1 MKAVTGREI
10 VTSIMRL
17 GTEMAR
23 WNKAYAT
30 KEKVAARAEEL
41 GLTRHQLEII
51 GFLYTNPELDTVS
64 ALSSHLHISKGSL
77 SLMLSKLQAG
87 GFVQKKAAKN
97 GDDGRKIYISL
108 TEKGESALMEMMD
121 LMTENAAGTFDS
133 MDAQRRMQIYTKVQ
147 ELLELFNTGGWKE

>member
-41 GLTRHQLEII
+41 GLTRQI
-51 GFLYTNPELDTVS
+51 GRAHV
-64 ALSSHLHISKGSL
+64 
-77 SLMLSKLQAG
+77 
-87 GFVQKKAAKN
+87 
-97 GDDGRKIYISL
+97 
-108 TEKGESALMEMMD
+108 
-121 LMTENAAGTFDS
+121 
-133 MDAQRRMQIYTKVQ
+133 
-147 ELLELFNTGGWKE
+147 